1 MNSLAHSDGK
11 TRVFIVDDH
20 PVTRQGLA
28 FLINQQKDLIVCGE
42 APTAA
47 LALEL
52 LPASHPHLILVDI
65 TLPDKPGIELI
76 KDIKVMYPE
85 LPVLVVSMHKESLYA
100 ERSLRAGARGYIM
113 KDKGGDGIVKAIRR
127 VLDGQIYLSEAMST
141 HLLEHLSGGHKPSE
155 RSGIEHLSDRE
166 FELFKLIGDG
176 LSTHEIA
183 ERLHL
188 SPKTVDAHRAN
199 IKDKLNFHS
208 AAELVSYAARWTAQE
223 QASGGDRGSA
233 SLPV

>member
-1 MNSLAHSDGK
+1 MNALPLSDGK
-11 TRVFIVDDH
+11 SRILIVDDH

-28 FLINQQKDLIVCGE
+28 FLINQQRDLVVCGE

-52 LPASHPHLILVDI
+52 IPASQPNLVLVDI

-76 KDIKVMYPE
+76 KDIKAIYHE
-85 LPVLVVSMHKESLYA
+85 LPMLVVSMHKESLYA

-141 HLLEHLSGGHKPSE
+141 QLLEHLSGGHKVSE
-155 RSGIEHLSDRE
+155 RSGIENLSDRE

-176 LSTHEIA
+176 LTTHDIA

-208 AAELVSYAARWTAQE
+208 ASELVSYAARWTAQE
-223 QASGGDRGSA
+223 QASGSDT
-233 SLPV
+233 PVTSEPV

>member
-1 MNSLAHSDGK
+1 MNSPQHIDGK
-11 TRVFIVDDH
+11 MRVFIVDDH

-47 LALEL
+47 MALEL
-52 LPASHPHLILVDI
+52 IPTANPNLTLVDI

-76 KDIKVMYPE
+76 KDIKVMHPE

-113 KDKGGDGIVKAIRR
+113 KDMGGEGIVRAIRR
-127 VLDGQIYLSEAMST
+127 VLSGQIYLSEAMST

-183 ERLHL
+183 GRLHL

-223 QASGGDRGSA
+223 QASGDDRNGS
-233 SLPV
+233 L